1 MAPTALNRVVL
12 LMTSL
17 VLGVGVV
24 DGIVS
29 REWDFL
35 AVFVASL
42 ALQLLLLARLS
53 SRRPA
58 VPIRRDLV
66 AWLNQQAALAGEP
79 MESVADRAISAY
91 QAGFSDLHA
100 PGRRAAGGAGTRRP
114 ATAPDS
120 VPQDLGP

>member
-1 MAPTALNRVVL
+1 MAPTTLNRAVL

-17 VLGVGVV
+17 VLAVGVI

-35 AVFVASL
+35 AVFAVAL
-42 ALQLLLLARLS
+42 VLQLLLLARLG

-66 AWLNQQAALAGEP
+66 TWLRDQSTLAGEP
-79 MESVADRAISAY
+79 LESVADRAIAAY
-91 QAGFSDLHA
+91 RAGFSDLEEPNA
-100 PGRRAAGGAGTRRP
+100 RRMRAGKDHSPVT
-114 ATAPDS
+114 TDS
-120 VPQDLGP
+120 EQDVDQ

>member
-1 MAPTALNRVVL
+1 MAPTTLNRAVL

-17 VLGVGVV
+17 VLAVGVV

-35 AVFVASL
+35 AVFAIAL

-53 SRRPA
+53 ARRPA

-66 AWLNQQAALAGEP
+66 GWLRNQAALGGESI
-79 MESVADRAISAY
+79 ESVTDRAISAY
-91 QAGFSDLHA
+91 RAGFT
-100 PGRRAAGGAGTRRP
+100 GTNEP
-114 ATAPDS
+114 SATDEQDSPDTADS
-120 VPQDLGP
+120 ERDATR